1 MERIFFMKNKTKI
14 LVTSALLVALQIV
27 FTRIIALEAGVIRIS
42 FGFFPVAVA
51 GMLLGPLGGGAVGVI
66 ADIIGMLMI
75 SKGGVYFFPFTITE
89 FLYGIGFGLM
99 LYKKDLSHIKITI
112 FTVIQFILLNLILNS
127 VWNYLYYLMIIG
139 TPKGLWV
146 IITSRLFASLVNLPV
161 QILGINLICKYL
173 KNPLKKLGWRN

>member
-1 MERIFFMKNKTKI
+1 MKNKTKI

-75 SKGGVYFFPFTITE
+75 SKGGVYFFPFTVTE
-89 FLYGIGFGLM
+89 FLYGVGFGLM
-99 LYKKDLSHIKITI
+99 LYKKDLSHIKITV

-146 IITSRLFASLVNLPV
+146 IITSRLLASLVNLPV
-161 QILGINLICKYL
+161 QILGVNLICKYL
-173 KNPLKKLGWRN
+173 KKPLNKLGRRN